1 MRSSLASAC
10 RARFLHLVLLGTA
23 ALTSATAQ
31 AQPDFSGAWTVYRG
45 TPVTGAVAAP
55 TAQLQLKPEAQKAY
69 NDYRSII
76 DGTDY
81 APGNA
86 CVGYGMPDAMLSSGV
101 YPMEILQRPDQVFV
115 IYESHSEMRRF
126 HIDGAAGDAAK
137 AFPERN
143 GYSIAHWEGE
153 RLVVETSRLKTQ
165 VDTRYPHSSEATIRE
180 EYYFGEPLEDGTRVL
195 VAELTMQDPQWLE
208 APFVT
213 TKRWQELKDYHVLSY
228 ECSEPKWLDEMEQL
242 YDAAGLPM
250 VQD

>member
-1 MRSSLASAC
+1 MPNALATSGS
-10 RARFLHLVLLGTA
+10 ARFLHLVLLG
-23 ALTSATAQ
+23 ATALSSAATQ
-31 AQPDFSGAWTVYRG
+31 AQPDFSGAWTVHRSA
-45 TPVTGAVAAP
+45 PVTGAAAAP
-55 TAQLQLKPEAQKAY
+55 TAQMQLKPEAQKAY

-76 DGTDY
+76 EGTDS

-86 CVGYGMPDAMLSSGV
+86 CVGYGMPDSMLSSGV
-101 YPMEILQRPDQVFV
+101 YPMEILQRPDQIFV

-126 HIDGAAGDAAK
+126 HIGGAPEDAAT

-153 RLVVETSRLKTQ
+153 RLIVETSRLKTQ
-165 VDTRYPHSSEATIRE
+165 VDTRYPHSSAATIRE

-208 APFVT
+208 VPFVT

-228 ECSEPKWLDEMEQL
+228 ECTEPKWLDEMQEL

>member
-1 MRSSLASAC
+1 MHQSLATARRAGFLATLLLGTTALASAG
-10 RARFLHLVLLGTA
+10 AR
-23 ALTSATAQ
+23 

-45 TPVTGAVAAP
+45 APVTGAVAAP
-55 TAQLQLKPEAQKAY
+55 TAQMQLKPAAQKAY
-69 NDYRSII
+69 DDYRSLI
-76 DGTDY
+76 DGTNY

-86 CVGYGMPDAMLSSGV
+86 CVGYGMPDSMLSSGV
-101 YPMEILQRPDQVFV
+101 YPMEILQRPDQLLV

-126 HIDGAAGDAAK
+126 HINGAAEDAAK

-143 GYSIAHWEGE
+143 GYSIARWEGE
-153 RLVVETSRLKTQ
+153 RLIVETSRLKTQ
-165 VDTRYPHSSEATIRE
+165 VDTRYPHSNQATIRE
-180 EYYFGEPLEDGTRVL
+180 EYYFGEPLEDGSRVL
-195 VAELTMQDPQWLE
+195 VAELTMQDPLWLE

-213 TKRWQELKDYHVLSY
+213 TKRWLELKDYHVLSY